1 MIKPTFGAIIT
12 KPDKRD
18 FKLEILGTN
27 TSIPEVY
34 STDISN
40 IPVLHQKKQP
50 ACGSHS
56 ATALKM
62 IQEKHD
68 DETNP
73 NYTPRLHW
81 NVTKSRDGIPLDNG
95 MTINDLFKSLQS
107 ASVCDLSL
115 LDNNT
120 DLSLQDYFNIVATPE
135 QLENAKGKL
144 IDNYA
149 ITHKP
154 TFEQLKRAI
163 YLNKAVIVLYRCGQ
177 NMYRPSWNEK
187 DIMPLSPDRY
197 PMDSGHFVVAYGYD
211 SKYIYFRNSWGISWS
226 RGGDGYFGADYM
238 KHVVAIGTA
247 IDKKDVTP
255 NVVPMTSWQ
264 RFWQIIAR
272 DNLVYFDENIKRWIY
287 KKK

>member
-1 MIKPTFGAIIT
+1 MENPTFGAIIK

-18 FKLEILGTN
+18 FKLHLIGADVP
-27 TSIPEVY
+27 IPEMY
-34 STDISN
+34 MTDMTN
-40 IPVLHQKKQP
+40 IPVLHQRTQP

-68 DETNP
+68 DEATP

-81 NVTKSRDGIPLDNG
+81 RETKSTDGLPLDSG
-95 MTINDLFKSLQS
+95 MTINDLFKNLQKPT
-107 ASVCDLSL
+107 VCDMSL

-120 DLSLQDYFNIVATPE
+120 SLSLQDYFNFTPSPN
-135 QLENAKGKL
+135 QIENAKGKL
-144 IDNYA
+144 IGNYA

-163 YLNKAVIVLYRCGQ
+163 YLNKAVIILYRCGQ

-187 DIMPLSPDRY
+187 DIMPLSPNRY
-197 PMDSGHFVVAYGYD
+197 AMDSGHFVVAIGYD
-211 SKYIYFRNSWGISWS
+211 SKYIYFRNSWGETWA
-226 RGGDGYFGADYM
+226 RKGDGYFGADYM
-238 KHVVAIGTA
+238 PHVVAMGTA
-247 IDKKDVTP
+247 IDVKDVTP
-255 NVVPMTSWQ
+255 KIVPTTWYQKFMD
-264 RFWQIIAR
+264 IIKR
-272 DNLVYFDENIKRWIY
+272 DNLIEYSPQLGRWIY

>member
-1 MIKPTFGAIIT
+1 METPTFGAIIT

-18 FKLEILGTN
+18 FKLELLGTN
-27 TSIPEVY
+27 TPIPEVY
-34 STDISN
+34 STDITN
-40 IPVLHQKKQP
+40 IPVLHQRKQP

-56 ATALKM
+56 ATSLKM

-81 NVTKSRDGIPLDNG
+81 KVTKSRDGIPLDSG
-95 MTINDLFKSLQS
+95 MTINDLFKSLQT

-120 DLSLQDYFNIVATPE
+120 DLSLQDYFNIVATPA

-149 ITHKP
+149 ITYQP
-154 TFEQLKRAI
+154 TFEQLKRSI

-177 NMYRPSWNEK
+177 NMYRPSWT
-187 DIMPLSPDRY
+187 DCLPLSPDKY
-197 PMDSGHFVVAYGYD
+197 PMDSGHFVVAYKYD
-211 SKYIYFRNSWGISWS
+211 KNYIYFRNSWGESW
-226 RGGDGYFGADYM
+226 GIQGDGYFGADYM

-255 NVVPMTSWQ
+255 NIVPMTWYQ
-264 RFWQIIAR
+264 KFLAIIAR
-272 DNLVYFDENIKRWIY
+272 DNLIRFDDKLKKWVYRK
-287 KKK
+287 